1 MVDTSD
7 PPSNAATET
16 NSDTEKDIAVT
27 TKETDDH
34 NRFIEEAGFHGAH
47 ILDANQLRDPN
58 LKTTADGKTI
68 LIPQPST
75 DPHDPLNWS
84 FLKKHIIL
92 AVITVATFVPD
103 FGSSMGVITLLPQS
117 KCVASLPPF
126 NHTHVAHCALYL
138 RLRLITC
145 DH

>member
-1 MVDTSD
+1 MAERSD

-16 NSDTEKDIAVT
+16 NSDNEKDIAVT
-27 TKETDDH
+27 TKETDEH

-47 ILDANQLRDPN
+47 ILDAHQLRDRN

-117 KCVASLPPF
+117 KCVIPVQPMDVV
-126 NHTHVAHCALYL
+126 HRAH
-138 RLRLITC
+138 
-145 DH
+145 